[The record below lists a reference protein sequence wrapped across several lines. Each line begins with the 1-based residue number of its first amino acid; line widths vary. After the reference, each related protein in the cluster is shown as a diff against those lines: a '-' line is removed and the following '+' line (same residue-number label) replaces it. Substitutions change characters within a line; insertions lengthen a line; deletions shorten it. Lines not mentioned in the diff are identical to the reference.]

1 MSSLGEHLRQIRE
14 AKHLSVEDLSRL
26 TKISSRFIT
35 ALEAEDFGTLPG
47 GVFNRGFIKSYAKFC
62 GADESPLLLE
72 YDEELKRIHGPDLII
87 LPSAPASSGEFQGYR
102 PFYGIA
108 VFLFLVFIF
117 ISLFMY
123 FRSHS
128 GGGGRKGEE
137 VNTATP
143 ASSTVP
149 SSNQQPLNSGT
160 QNSAIPPVLPHPPP
174 AESGSAAGSTPAS
187 TSPAGVSK
195 MQTSNQS
202 AINVPMPAGSA
213 GQDAGG
219 AAARTIP
226 GSLPEDLR
234 KRPAVTKSLGENT
247 TEPGQKPFTLQ
258 IVATAPAWLSIKK
271 DGKEVYRKVMLPGE
285 TLRYSA
291 RDKFDIVCGNA
302 GGVNLELDGIPV
314 GPLGKSGEVKTKSFQ
329 RPMASEGP
337 QRP

>member
-128 GGGGRKGEE
+128 DGGGRKGEE

-187 TSPAGVSK
+187 TSP
-195 MQTSNQS
+195 
-202 AINVPMPAGSA
+202 
-213 GQDAGG
+213 AGG

-291 RDKFDIVCGNA
+291 RDKFDIICGNA